1 MNEYIKY
8 WLRVIEGMQNDNTY
22 KLAWG
27 RAIVEICS
35 FSGNTEDDLVISF
48 IDIAELVLKYYWNQ
62 TFFFRL
68 AQGPKN
74 HIPKIQK
81 ITEELIQHYQTTSQ
95 SAIPDWFEK
104 AKPILTS
111 DSRFYNRELM
121 KIANTL
127 KQDVCWRFQ
136 MVARETYPLYDLN
149 LENLTIKL
157 TRTQVD
163 LIKEYNFIIAQL
175 LNYRWAQLLEKF
187 NQSPRII
194 SKVKGLSDETIRRS
208 SLSRFKETLLLE
220 YPDGQVADFYSGD
233 LLDPSDMTLDHVIPW
248 SFMYSDDIWN
258 LVLTS
263 KSINSSKSN
272 SIPTEEMIERLK
284 QRNNFLIE
292 KLSDR
297 VKEELKEAIDHEFV
311 DKYYFSLRM

>member
-8 WLRVIEGMQNDNTY
+8 WLRVVEGMQNDNTY

-35 FSGNTEDDLVISF
+35 FNESKDEELVIPF

-68 AQGPKN
+68 SQGPKN

-81 ITEELIQHYQTTSQ
+81 ITEELIQHYQSANQ
-95 SAIPDWFEK
+95 STIPDWFEK
-104 AKPILTS
+104 AKPILSS
-111 DSRFYNRELM
+111 DSKFYKSELN

-127 KQDVCWRFQ
+127 KQDVCWRFPI
-136 MVARETYPLYDLN
+136 VGREVYPLYDLN
-149 LENLTIKL
+149 LDKMIITLERDNMTS
-157 TRTQVD
+157 
-163 LIKEYNFIIAQL
+163 IKEYSFILSQL
-175 LNYRWAQLLEKF
+175 LNYRWAQLLEKY

-194 SKVKGLSDETIRRS
+194 SKVKGLSKEVIRRS

-220 YPDGQVADFYSGD
+220 YPVGQVVDFYSGD
-233 LLDPSDMTLDHVIPW
+233 LLEPSDMTLDHVIPW

-258 LVLTS
+258 LVITS
-263 KSINSSKSN
+263 KSNNSAKSN
-272 SIPTEEMIERLK
+272 SVPSEEMIERLK
-284 QRNNFLIE
+284 QRNNYLLE
-292 KLSDR
+292 KMSDR
-297 VKEELKEAIDHEFV
+297 FKDELMEAIDHEFV

>member
-35 FSGNTEDDLVISF
+35 FSEESTNGIVISF
-48 IDIAELVLKYYWNQ
+48 NDIAELVLKYYWNQ

-68 AQGPKN
+68 SQGPKT

-81 ITEELIQHYQTTSQ
+81 ITEELIQHYQSTSQ

-111 DSRFYNRELM
+111 DSYFYNRELA
-121 KIANTL
+121 KIASTL
-127 KQDVCWRFQ
+127 KQDVCWRFRN
-136 MVARETYPLYDLN
+136 VAEEIYPIYELDMDKMLV
-149 LENLTIKL
+149 KL
-157 TRTQVD
+157 SISQVES
-163 LIKEYNFIIAQL
+163 IKEYSFILSQL

-208 SLSRFKETLLLE
+208 SLSKFKEILLLE
-220 YPDGQVADFYSGD
+220 YPDGRVKDFYSGD
-233 LLDPSDMTLDHVIPW
+233 LLDPNDMTLDHVIPW

-258 LVLTS
+258 LVITS
-263 KSINSSKSN
+263 RNYNSSKSN
-272 SIPTEEMIERLK
+272 SIPTDEMIDRLK
-284 QRNNFLIE
+284 QRNNFLVE

-297 VKEELKEAIDHEFV
+297 FKDELKDAIDHDFV
-311 DKYYFSLRM
+311 DKFYFSLRM

>member
-35 FSGNTEDDLVISF
+35 FNNDSSDELVIPF
-48 IDIAELVLKYYWNQ
+48 VDIAELVLKYYWNQ

-68 AQGPKN
+68 SQGPKN

-81 ITEELIQHYQTTSQ
+81 ITEELIQHYQATNQ

-104 AKPILTS
+104 AKPLLSS
-111 DSRFYNRELM
+111 DQTFYNRELN

-127 KQDVCWRFQ
+127 KQDVCWRFPN
-136 MVARETYPLYDLN
+136 VAGEVCPIYELDMDKMI
-149 LENLTIKL
+149 IKL
-157 TRTQVD
+157 SGDQVAS
-163 LIKEYNFIIAQL
+163 IKEYNFILSQL
-175 LNYRWAQLLEKF
+175 LNYRWAQLLEKY
-187 NQSPRII
+187 NQAPRII

-208 SLSRFKETLLLE
+208 SLSKFKEILLLE
-220 YPDGQVADFYSGD
+220 YPDGQVKDFYSGD
-233 LLDPSDMTLDHVIPW
+233 LLDPNDMTLDHVIPW

-258 LVLTS
+258 LVITS
-263 KSINSSKSN
+263 KSNNSSKGN
-272 SIPTEEMIERLK
+272 SVPTEVMIEHLK
-284 QRNNFLIE
+284 QRNNYLVE

-297 VKEELKEAIDHEFV
+297 VKEELMDAIDHEFV
-311 DKYYFSLRM
+311 DKFYFSLRM